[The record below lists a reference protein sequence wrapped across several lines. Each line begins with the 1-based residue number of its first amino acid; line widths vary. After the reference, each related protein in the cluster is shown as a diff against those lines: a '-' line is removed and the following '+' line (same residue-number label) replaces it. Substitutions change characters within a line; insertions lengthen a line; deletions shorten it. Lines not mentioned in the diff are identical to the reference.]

1 MVMCPQT
8 AKDKF
13 MDNEGISENFS
24 EKRKRGRPRLLHPAL
39 HEVFAQGQQYASE
52 RTIQNA
58 SYHIRA
64 FSLLQDEPWAK
75 WLMGYV
81 SQEGK
86 PGQIRKT
93 ILAELGRLRE
103 DEVLRA
109 VARQICER
117 KPTTKDAVAMIRH
130 YRLGRQ
136 PRGAV
141 DDLTDRLTTLI
152 VEYIDSHAGVDAAM
166 IREALTTTGLVIE
179 DALE

>member
-1 MVMCPQT
+1 
-8 AKDKF
+8 
-13 MDNEGISENFS
+13 MDDDGVSEKFS
-24 EKRKRGRPRLLHPAL
+24 EKRKRGRPRLLHHAL

-52 RTIQNA
+52 RTIQNT

-64 FSLLQDEPWAK
+64 FGLLQDEPWAK
-75 WLMGYV
+75 WLVGDV

-86 PGQIRKT
+86 PGQVRKT
-93 ILAELGRLRE
+93 ILAELGRLGD
-103 DEVLRA
+103 DEALRA
-109 VARQICER
+109 VARHICER

-141 DDLTDRLTTLI
+141 DDLTNRLITLI

-166 IREALTTTGLVIE
+166 IREALTYAGPVVE
-179 DALE
+179 EALE